1 MRLKLRE
8 EAGFSEITE
17 VVGLHRCA
25 IRFES
30 LAISFPPANGETEW
44 EVLRDEDSNSLQP
57 H

>member
-8 EAGFSEITE
+8 EAGFSETTE

-25 IRFES
+25 IRF
-30 LAISFPPANGETEW
+30 
-44 EVLRDEDSNSLQP
+44 VLRDEDSNSLKP